1 MTFICCSLLL
11 TNLTVCLTVIWVC
24 KRKQQ
29 LKQHQLQYTF
39 SQNLHAKQLL
49 NDSLKCSIL
58 SGTTPQKIGGTQQQP
73 VYHNEFGACLNYEV
87 YDEFEPSSRTN
98 CPKCMASMIEQ
109 INPLL
114 PYQTTRSISQVS
126 VKDSLKQPSNEDL
139 IYLSF
144 LNRRSITAHPNCKV
158 QPILEAM
165 TNKPTENSNI

>member
-1 MTFICCSLLL
+1 MFSTIVSQFEPSDFYLLL
-11 TNLTVCLTVIWVC
+11 LATDEFNCVFNSGLGVQT
-24 KRKQQ
+24 
-29 LKQHQLQYTF
+29 
-39 SQNLHAKQLL
+39 QNLHAKQLL
-49 NDSLKCSIL
+49 SDSLRCSIL
-58 SGTTPQKIGGTQQQP
+58 SATTPQKIGGTQQQP

-98 CPKCMASMIEQ
+98 CPKCMTSMIEQ

-114 PYQTTRSISQVS
+114 PCQTTRSISQVS

-144 LNRRSITAHPNCKV
+144 LNRHSITAHPNCKV

-165 TNKPTENSNI
+165 TNKPTENSSI